1 MGFNLKLIEG
11 IKVTKK
17 FGGLTALNNVDF
29 SIDEGEIVGLIGPNG
44 AGKSTLFN
52 VISGALRPTAGKIKF
67 KEKDIT
73 GLRPHKICRLGIGR
87 TFQIPKPFLNMTVY
101 ENLWAAALFRGTK
114 NSGSSDI
121 RQELNKILEKFGL
134 AEKSMV
140 PASGLTVFQH
150 RMLEIARA
158 LSTKPRLLLL
168 DEVMAGLNPTETV
181 QMLEVIRE
189 LRNEEEITIFM
200 IEHNMRAVM
209 GIADRIIVLHQ
220 GMKLAEGKP
229 KEICRDP
236 SVIEAYL
243 GEAYVGS

>member
-1 MGFNLKLIEG
+1 MKFIEG

-52 VISGALRPTAGKIKF
+52 VISGALRPTSGKIKF
-67 KEKDIT
+67 KDKDIT

-101 ENLWAAALFRGTK
+101 ENLWAATLFRSGK

-121 RQELNKILEKFGL
+121 KQELNEILEKFGL
-134 AEKSMV
+134 AEKSMM
-140 PASGLTVFQH
+140 PASSLTVFQQ

-158 LSTKPRLLLL
+158 LSTKPKLLLL

-181 QMLEVIRE
+181 QMLKVIRE

-209 GIADRIIVLHQ
+209 EIADRIIVLHQ
-220 GMKLAEGKP
+220 GTKLAEGKP